1 MSLIRYVPRSR
12 MESGTLTFGKQT
24 ILFNSNFHKEF
35 LNNCDKVAL
44 YYDEERRE
52 VVIEPQLDGT
62 GIVVM
67 QKGVTRA
74 IRIAGFC
81 KFFKICVDRTMLKKA
96 VKRDGAIV
104 IQL

>member
-1 MSLIRYVPRSR
+1 

-52 VVIEPQLDGT
+52 VVIEPQTDGT
-62 GIVVM
+62 GISVM
-67 QKGVTRA
+67 SKGETRS
-74 IRIAGFC
+74 IRNVGFC
-81 KFFKICVDRTMLKKA
+81 KFFKICIDRKQLKKA